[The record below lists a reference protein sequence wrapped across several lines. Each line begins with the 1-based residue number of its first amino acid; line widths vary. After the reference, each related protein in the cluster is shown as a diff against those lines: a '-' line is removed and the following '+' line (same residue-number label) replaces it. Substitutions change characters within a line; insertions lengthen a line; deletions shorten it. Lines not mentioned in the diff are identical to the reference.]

1 MLPLAPGLLS
11 TMTDALQRSPSFCPA
26 RRARMSGPVPRENG
40 TTMLMILPGAG
51 YEGCACA
58 AAAGKSR
65 ATGSVK
71 CQENFAVSTCSGAR
85 EESERPRLDALARR
99 RARRRGRIDERAV
112 RGEARAAVLGRFEYL
127 EYQRLVA
134 PHQRK
139 IEPAVIRVVADAV
152 RLAHAGRIAA
162 LGADQVPGGEA
173 ARVRDRE
180 RVGLD
185 RLICRAPHLDDGEAA
200 LQEGVR
206 FARQQIAN
214 PLRPGPLR
222 IVVVHV
228 EHGLAHEL
236 RLALGLVARAQG
248 VIEDDDPRGAGN
260 LLHQRL
266 DLGIVDA
273 LQFIGVEEIAD
284 PRPVLDEFEACDLQ
298 IELVLQRPAV
308 ADRHRPLLGLARLA
322 AANVPRAEGLVHR
335 FHAAVDGVVEPGGH
349 RAGFGSKGRCSAHDF
364 MAWPSPASHFTSR
377 GRIRVQVAPSSRVEY
392 ASKPMET
399 ITSPCVPA

>member
-11 TMTDALQRSPSFCPA
+11 TMTDAPQRSPSFCPA

-65 ATGSVK
+65 ATGSVE

-112 RGEARAAVLGRFEYL
+112 RGEARAAVLGRIEYL

-152 RLAHAGRIAA
+152 GLAHAVRIAA

-173 ARVRDRE
+173 ARVRDGE
-180 RVGLD
+180 RVRLD
-185 RLICRAPHLDDGEAA
+185 RLVDRAPHLDDGEAP
-200 LQEGVR
+200 LQQGFG
-206 FARQQIAN
+206 FARQQVAHALRPR
-214 PLRPGPLR
+214 PLRV
-222 IVVVHV
+222 VVVHV
-228 EHGLAHEL
+228 EHRLAHQL
-236 RLALGLVARAQG
+236 RLALRLVARAQR
-248 VIEDDDPRGAGN
+248 VVEDDDARSAGN
-260 LLHQRL
+260 LLYQRL
-266 DLGIVDA
+266 DLGVVDA
-273 LQFIGVEEIAD
+273 LQLVDIEE
-284 PRPVLDEFEACDLQ
+284 
-298 IELVLQRPAV
+298 
-308 ADRHRPLLGLARLA
+308 
-322 AANVPRAEGLVHR
+322 
-335 FHAAVDGVVEPGGH
+335 VV
-349 RAGFGSKGRCSAHDF
+349 
-364 MAWPSPASHFTSR
+364 
-377 GRIRVQVAPSSRVEY
+377 
-392 ASKPMET
+392 
-399 ITSPCVPA
+399 